1 MIAEVVDTAIALGW
15 ALLAW
20 IAVGAALGTLLLLG
34 VAAVVAW
41 LWRIARRS
49 TGARKGLKGP
59 LASSAATSDQIPD
72 PPAERPSEA
81 LWALDPHD
89 TGETPK
95 PPVPV

>member
-1 MIAEVVDTAIALGW
+1 VIVDLYEAIDRMLW

-20 IAVGAALGTLLLLG
+20 IVVGAALGTLLLLG

-95 PPVPV
+95 PPVHV